1 MKPMILKE
9 PTPCCGAPV
18 LEWVAARRRY
28 VCPCGKMDVNEYGH
42 TKAKQNQ
49 LKFKQPFK
57 KP

>member
-1 MKPMILKE
+1 MILKE